1 MRIAG
6 SFQAFWICGLLKDSH
21 SLRKRH
27 RNRSLFTTLS
37 YLFLAFLEEVKN
49 PEAFGGTGAVRS
61 VTIHGRHG
69 GRPSSIK
76 AEACFGVSDP
86 MGMKDITQRRGGSA
100 RSRVQSLATRRRLD
114 AKRDLKSGGQAASP
128 VGFPAGRRKL
138 PAGRRR
144 SPEPEGPATSRAIL
158 TSKQAPRGGSYPGSA
173 GRRRLR
179 R

>member
-6 SFQAFWICGLLKDSH
+6 SFQAFWICGHLKDSH

-76 AEACFGVSDP
+76 AEASFGVSDP
-86 MGMKDITQRRGGSA
+86 TGMNRLLRALERVALQDIGEGKEKQQQRP
-100 RSRVQSLATRRRLD
+100 LERLPD
-114 AKRDLKSGGQAASP
+114 NP
-128 VGFPAGRRKL
+128 
-138 PAGRRR
+138 
-144 SPEPEGPATSRAIL
+144 
-158 TSKQAPRGGSYPGSA
+158 GSY
-173 GRRRLR
+173 RREHHQHIDIEDLSRSEAIAER
-179 R
+179 TPC